1 MGFSNKE
8 DQRQQGYHI
17 GDHGNQVRR
26 DHVALARKAL
36 DAAAEAKE
44 KAGKHGIFAE
54 EISQK

>member
-44 KAGKHGIFAE
+44 KAGKHRAAR
-54 EISQK
+54 